1 TANWHPPIAT
11 ANWHPPIATAN
22 WHPPIATANWHPPIA
37 TANWH
42 PPIATVNWHP
52 PIATANWHPPIA
64 TVNWHPP
71 IATANWHPPIAT
83 ANWHPPIATANWHP
97 PIATANWHP
106 PIATANWHPPIA
118 TANWHPP
125 IATANWHP
133 PIATANWSHL
143 DLFQT
148 PPSSPSDSD
157 LAPAVSQLLQ
167 QGTLSSGATRGIVCQ
182 GGASPISNWSH
193 TLSVPPE
200 WAVISVESSAS
211 PPGTGIE
218 MEGSRRTVQR
228 SSSHK
233 SHNSSPVSPGQGP
246 QFEGSSLEH
255 SWQER
260 DSGMEPHAAPER
272 AGEEMALAL
281 FSLLE
286 HHRSA
291 VGLSPGL
298 NAPAGAA
305 VSVADRLRV
314 EAEETMGMLRES
326 HGNVEGQL
334 DQVQCRQQD
343 TDREMESLR
352 TEHREACHRLSALT
366 LEHQQTRAELDT
378 LRLLSALTLEHQQTR
393 AELDT
398 LRLSALTLEH
408 QQTRAELDTLRLSAL
423 TLEHQQTRAE
433 LDTLRHT
440 LGERERDS
448 LREREKDSHREMEGR
463 DTEERTFGEDTSED
477 ISTMEALDG
486 KKIKDSEREVEGEK
500 MVKSEGEDVNMGGQ
514 SPEEL
519 VRGGENLLKVK
530 GVAEAY
536 LRNLAAGEMGCNLRD
551 PQRIVMMSER
561 SRSLSR
567 LPLPTDTLPAQ
578 NGSSQT
584 TTSTTLP
591 LCKKEEPAKGRRMDR
606 ILQRQDSWSSFYTS
620 KNRRRTRTQTH
631 CPHSGEWTGTL
642 EMLEKYAQIKP
653 SIYVAITLVCYP
665 PSRPQDGFSMLLRS
679 HGGSRRNSLLRW
691 CQSRTQGYKNIEITN
706 FSSSWEDG
714 LAFCAV
720 YHTYLPT
727 HIPYSSLSTGD
738 KSENLDLAFQTG
750 ESVGITATLTVEEML
765 RSGGPDWQRVLGY
778 VESMFRHFEM

>member
-1 TANWHPPIAT
+1 MGNVGGKDGHGPTG
-11 ANWHPPIATAN
+11 
-22 WHPPIATANWHPPIA
+22 
-37 TANWH
+37 
-42 PPIATVNWHP
+42 
-52 PIATANWHPPIA
+52 
-64 TVNWHPP
+64 
-71 IATANWHPPIAT
+71 
-83 ANWHPPIATANWHP
+83 
-97 PIATANWHP
+97 
-106 PIATANWHPPIA
+106 
-118 TANWHPP
+118 
-125 IATANWHP
+125 
-133 PIATANWSHL
+133 SHL

-298 NAPAGAA
+298 DAPAGAAELLSRLLVERKELVEEVRNLKDTLRTERAEWHQFQCDLQVA

-352 TEHREACHRLSALT
+352 TEHREACHR
-366 LEHQQTRAELDT
+366 
-378 LRLLSALTLEHQQTR
+378 LSALTLEHQQTR

-500 MVKSEGEDVNMGGQ
+500 RVKSEGEDVNMGGQ

-536 LRNLAAGEMGCNLRD
+536 LRNLAAGEKGCNLRD

-606 ILQRQDSWSSFYTS
+606 ILQRQDSWSSFYTKKQEEDQNADPLS
-620 KNRRRTRTQTH
+620 
-631 CPHSGEWTGTL
+631 SF
-642 EMLEKYAQIKP
+642 
-653 SIYVAITLVCYP
+653 
-665 PSRPQDGFSMLLRS
+665 RPQDGFSMLLRS